1 MVNGIDIRHR
11 FPVLDTWRALGA
23 LAVLTTHTTFQTG
36 TYLGH
41 GLWGTLLAR
50 LDVGVAIFFVLSGF
64 LLSRPWIAR
73 AALGESAPSTGEY
86 FLKRLVRV
94 YPVYL
99 VAVLLAL
106 AVLDENDRADPL
118 TWVANLL
125 VGDTYVHDRL
135 PHGLTH
141 MWSLTVE
148 VAFYVLLP
156 VLMKLALG
164 TRRLAVHRGRIH
176 AILLA
181 MVVTAVLWHTVLVE
195 LLDPRSDG
203 APGLWLPGYL
213 AWFAAGIWL
222 ALLHVDVQQGRSRPF
237 ADWVVRLGTMPGTCW
252 VMVLGLLL
260 VAATPIAGPVMFV
273 AGTPSQSLVK
283 NLVYALIGGLI
294 VLSGA
299 FADSSR
305 GFGRVLS
312 SRPLRHL
319 GHISYSVFCIHLVVL
334 ALVFEYTRYE
344 VFTGSGLPVW
354 ALTLA
359 FTLVAAEILYRV
371 VERPFMR
378 LPALLARRDRSSDT
392 TAQTDARAST
402 LQS

>member
-1 MVNGIDIRHR
+1 MSRIDPRHR
-11 FPVLDTWRALGA
+11 FPVLDTWRAIGA

-64 LLSRPWIAR
+64 LLSRPWIAL
-73 AALGESAPSTGEY
+73 AALGHSAPSSREY
-86 FLKRLVRV
+86 FVKRLCRV

-106 AVLDENDRADPL
+106 FFLDENNGADPL
-118 TWVANLL
+118 TWIANLL
-125 VGDTYVHDRL
+125 VADTYVHDQL

-148 VAFYVLLP
+148 VAFYLILP
-156 VLMKLALG
+156 LLMKMALG
-164 TRRLAVHRGRIH
+164 TRRLSLHRGRIH
-176 AILLA
+176 MVLIA
-181 MVVTAVLWHTVLVE
+181 MIATAVLWHTVLVE
-195 LLDPRSDG
+195 LLDPRSSG

-213 AWFAAGIWL
+213 TWFAAGIWL
-222 ALLHVDVQQGRSRPF
+222 ALLHVDVQQGRARRRVE
-237 ADWVVRLGTMPGTCW
+237 WVARLGTMPGTCW
-252 VMVLGLLL
+252 VMVVGLLL

-273 AGTPSQSLVK
+273 AGTPTQSLVK
-283 NLVYALIGGLI
+283 NVLYALIGGLI

-305 GFGRVLS
+305 GFGRVLA
-312 SRPLRHL
+312 SRLLRHL

-334 ALVFEYTRYE
+334 ALIFQSTRYE

-354 ALTLA
+354 ALTLVV
-359 FTLVAAEILYRV
+359 TLISSEILYRL

-378 LPALLARRDRSSDT
+378 LPARWGLRDRSRDT
-392 TAQTDARAST
+392 AAKTDARAST